1 MKSNKRPVIK
11 AGMVKIAIAG
21 LLWACIVFF
30 VSTFIFDYGLGLGI
44 NGEVLAGVLFI
55 PEWAVFSL
63 ILWHFNYTPD
73 REYNN
78 EICKVGFA
86 KLIWHEDTSGKG
98 WQKDR
103 QEIYWIPININ
114 EYLETK
120 GHNRII
126 AVMGSSRSGK
136 SQLVYKLIQ
145 SMREKKK
152 LIMMFKATDD
162 YTRLGYP
169 TLYIQKAVPDVF
181 VSPEAVARAF
191 LTAFPISTSMQGIT
205 ASTVRGQVKQIAE
218 KSKNWQDFKRIL
230 EEMLKSEKEN
240 ITKGALKFIQNNL
253 PIIYR
258 ENALNYELPD
268 SCVVDFEGSENT
280 EVDMQFF
287 TFYAEFLLNQLS
299 KEVWNKRQDTL
310 FVIDEAHL
318 LTKSGFSVIPE
329 MSALIGAK
337 GSMILASQRIADL
350 QGQALDNCKTQFT
363 FKQTGKENLD
373 EVKAMSDLFHEVVGQ
388 MLSTYEF
395 SDIGQDRP
403 DRMIYLFKLHNP
415 KPNLYPVQEITIGAK
430 EDKGSSETADKI
442 DYPKEIIFA
451 LEHAK
456 NVQSIAKALAKK
468 FKNSEKIEDI
478 EFYKQRIFKIVSRM
492 AVNQEIIRESTDNVK
507 FDKNN
512 HYIVNEL
519 VYCRKGSNPSDYHEY
534 LVNSCADILYHKGI
548 TDFKIMPSG
557 IGTADIESGK
567 YAYEIET
574 GLKNDINDIKGRISY
589 YKKQGKE
596 TIIIVPNQDTKK
608 KYIGKY
614 PDVKVLTL
622 PEVWEVSL

>member
-1 MKSNKRPVIK
+1 MMEQAFSRPRRKHGAFAVI
-11 AGMVKIAIAG
+11 GISGLFGIFIAILLMPISMAG
-21 LLWACIVFF
+21 AGVTGWVVFCIV
-30 VSTFIFDYGLGLGI
+30 LGI
-44 NGEVLAGVLFI
+44 
-55 PEWAVFSL
+55 
-63 ILWHFNYTPD
+63 LWRAQFVNP
-73 REYNN
+73 RKIQN
-78 EICKVGFA
+78 EILAIARV
-86 KLIWHEDTSGKG
+86 KLTWHEDESGRG

-103 QEIYWIPININ
+103 EKIYERKMDID
-114 EYLETK
+114 EYLKSK

-145 SMREKKK
+145 SLPEEKK
-152 LIMMFKATDD
+152 IIFMFKATDD

-169 TLYIQKAVPDVF
+169 TLYIHKAVPNVF

-218 KSKNWQDFKRIL
+218 KSKNWQDFKKIL
-230 EEMLKSEKEN
+230 EDMLKSETEN

-299 KEVWNKRQDTL
+299 KEVWNKRQNTL

-318 LTKSGFSVIPE
+318 LTKTGFSIIPT

-350 QGQALDNCKTQFT
+350 RGQALDNCKTQFS
-363 FKQTGKENLD
+363 FKQSGKENLD
-373 EVKAMSDLFHEVVGQ
+373 EVSAISDLFHQVVAQ
-388 MLSTYEF
+388 MLSAYEF
-395 SDIGQDRP
+395 TDIGQDRP
-403 DRMIYLFKLHNP
+403 DQYVIICRLQDP
-415 KPNLYPVQEITIGAK
+415 KPKLYPVKEITINNNDSK
-430 EDKGSSETADKI
+430 SEGSSEKADRKI
-442 DYPKEIIFA
+442 DYQKDTFEFLSQAGNIQDLGKRFA
-451 LEHAK
+451 ERYGGEGEGYRVPLFSK
-456 NVQSIAKALAKK
+456 TLPMLLKL
-468 FKNSEKIEDI
+468 EKIDVKE
-478 EFYKQRIFKIVSRM
+478 
-492 AVNQEIIRESTDNVK
+492 VNNVK
-507 FDKNN
+507 FIKNKP
-512 HYIVNEL
+512 YIKKTKI
-519 VYCRKGSNPSDYHEY
+519 YFRKGENPSGLHTY
-534 LVNSCADILYHKGI
+534 LVNGTADVIYHKGI

-567 YAYEIET
+567 YAFEIET
-574 GLKNDINDIKGRISY
+574 GLKNDINDIKDRI
-589 YKKQGKE
+589 KQYLLQKKE
-596 TIIIVPNQDTKK
+596 TIIVVPNQDEKQ
-608 KYIGKY
+608 KYLEKY
-614 PDVKVLTL
+614 PEIKVLLL
-622 PEVWEVSL
+622 PELWEAEL

>member
-1 MKSNKRPVIK
+1 MKSNKRPVVK
-11 AGMVKIAIAG
+11 AGIGKIAVAG
-21 LLWACIVFF
+21 LLWTCIVFF
-30 VSTFIFDYGLGLGI
+30 VSGFFLGI
-44 NGEVLAGVLFI
+44 EIASILFV
-55 PEWAVFSL
+55 PEWVGFTL
-63 ILWHFNYTPD
+63 ILRHFNYVPD
-73 REYNN
+73 RKLNN

-86 KLIWHEDTSGKG
+86 KLIWHEDASGKG

-103 QEIYWIPININ
+103 QGIYWIPVDIN

-145 SMREKKK
+145 SMSEKKK
-152 LIMMFKATDD
+152 IIFMFKATDD

-218 KSKNWQDFKRIL
+218 KSKNWQDFKAIL
-230 EEMLKSEKEN
+230 DDMLKNEKEN

-258 ENALNYELPD
+258 ENILNYELPD
-268 SCVVDFEGSENT
+268 SCVVDFEGSEQT

-363 FKQTGKENLD
+363 FKQSGKENLD

-395 SDIGQDRP
+395 CDIGQDRP
-403 DRMIYLFKLHNP
+403 DKMIYLFKLHNP
-415 KPNLYPVQEITIGAK
+415 KPNLYPVKEITLNNK
-430 EDKGSSETADKI
+430 DSQSEGTSEKVDKI
-442 DYPKEIIFA
+442 DYPNVIIGMLSQA
-451 LEHAK
+451 G
-456 NVQSIAKALAKK
+456 NIQDLAKRFVERYGGKQDDYKLILYKKHLPMLLKLEKIDVKDVDFVK
-468 FKNSEKIEDI
+468 FKEGKADAKETRVY
-478 EFYKQRIFKIVSRM
+478 FR
-492 AVNQEIIRESTDNVK
+492 
-507 FDKNN
+507 KN
-512 HYIVNEL
+512 E
-519 VYCRKGSNPSDYHEY
+519 NPSGLHTY
-534 LVNSCADILYHKGI
+534 LVNGTADVIYHKGI
-548 TDFKIMPSG
+548 TNFKIMPSG
-557 IGTADIESGK
+557 IGTADIETDS
-567 YAYEIET
+567 YTLEIET
-574 GLKNDINDIKGRISY
+574 GLKNDISDIKDRIDF
-589 YKKQGKE
+589 YKTLGKE
-596 TIIIVPNQDTKK
+596 TIIIVPNQDEKK
-608 KYIGKY
+608 KYVEKY
-614 PDVKVLTL
+614 PKVRVLTL
-622 PEVWEVSL
+622 PEIWEVSL